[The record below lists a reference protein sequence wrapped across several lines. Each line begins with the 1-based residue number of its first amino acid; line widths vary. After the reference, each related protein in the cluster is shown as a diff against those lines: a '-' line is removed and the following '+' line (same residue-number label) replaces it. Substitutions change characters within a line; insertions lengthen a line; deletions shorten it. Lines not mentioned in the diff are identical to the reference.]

1 MDSLVQIT
9 DVIPTV
15 KLDLRYAATNNITG
29 RVLYPDARAFL
40 IPEAA
45 IALKKVHTDLGRRGL
60 GIMVWDAY
68 RPHSVTRALWDAT
81 PESQKHYVADP
92 EEGSRHNRGTTIDQ
106 TLFNLATGQP
116 LNMPT
121 DFDDFSERASP
132 DFEELDSERRDNR
145 DLLCDQMEAHG
156 FIVNAHEWWHY
167 DWHEWAN
174 YPILDIP
181 IEEL

>member
-1 MDSLVQIT
+1 MGSLVEISKF
-9 DVIPTV
+9 IPGV
-15 KLDLRYAATNNITG
+15 QLDLRYGTTNNITG
-29 RVLYPDARAFL
+29 RVLYPEARAFL
-40 IPEAA
+40 APDPAM
-45 IALKKVHTDLGRRGL
+45 ALKKVHMNLGRHGL
-60 GIMVWDAY
+60 GIRIWDAY
-68 RPHSVTRALWDAT
+68 RPQSVSFALWDAT

-92 EEGSRHNRGTTIDQ
+92 YEGSRHNRATTVDE

-132 DFEELDSERRDNR
+132 DFDEPDEEKRNNR
-145 DLLCDQMEAHG
+145 DLLREEMEAHG
-156 FIVNAHEWWHY
+156 FIVNEHEWWHY
-167 DWHEWAN
+167 DWHEWAD